1 MPTYCT
7 VCDDSGE
14 ITLRDVYSANRL
26 SICDVETENCAACP
40 RCLHCDTLMRDSLG
54 CCAEIYEGDWACS
67 PECAALMISG
77 EPVLEAIEF
86 QDVLKTAELLS
97 CHTTESE
104 TPAGLE
110 LIECLTRAIALMSKA
125 AAENVKEQ
133 SKRWDS
139 HSALVEFARSIVIQG
154 GAS

>member
-1 MPTYCT
+1 MTTYCT

-14 ITLRDVYSANRL
+14 IALRDVYSANRL
-26 SICDVETENCAACP
+26 SICDVETEICEACP
-40 RCLHCDTLMRDSLG
+40 RCRHCGTLMRDSLG

-86 QDVLKTAELLS
+86 QDVLKAAELLS

-104 TPAGLE
+104 TPAEFDL
-110 LIECLTRAIALMSKA
+110 LECLTRAIAIMAKEA
-125 AAENVKEQ
+125 ADNVKDQ
-133 SKRWDS
+133 SQRWDS
-139 HSALVEFARSIVIQG
+139 HSALVEFARSIVIGG